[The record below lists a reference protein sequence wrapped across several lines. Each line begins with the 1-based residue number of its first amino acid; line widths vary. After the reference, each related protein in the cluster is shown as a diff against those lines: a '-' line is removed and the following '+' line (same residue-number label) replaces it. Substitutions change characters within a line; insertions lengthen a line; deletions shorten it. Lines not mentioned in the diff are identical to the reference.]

1 MSAVAKLEWPAFRG
15 RSFLLSLQPACSLLA
30 LCHPLE
36 ASTITARLQSWG
48 LDNCLNFDSPTFLP
62 AFLQQTHTQTYLFVQ
77 LHFCKHQYAHQLNPH
92 ACTHR
97 QKLQALTHTQMQAR
111 IRGSHGGWCAV
122 LCSRIGS
129 SASCELDSPGSV
141 LIPATLF
148 TSPHIYAHTHSS
160 PGPSPAEGFTK
171 FDLFVCSS
179 LSSLSF
185 FLFLFYFCLVHT
197 RVRLSPCG
205 VHTSQRP
212 LWKVPSISPVSSH
225 ARQERVDRRV
235 CPWLV
240 ETCKPALCWG
250 EVE

>member
-1 MSAVAKLEWPAFRG
+1 M
-15 RSFLLSLQPACSLLA
+15 
-30 LCHPLE
+30 
-36 ASTITARLQSWG
+36 TRLQRKAFASVFATRLFPSFMSSSTRG
-48 LDNCLNFDSPTFLP
+48 LNDHSSPSITRLRRLFEFWQPYLP
-62 AFLQQTHTQTYLFVQ
+62 SCIPTANTHTHRPIYLYNCI
-77 LHFCKHQYAHQLNPH
+77 FCKHQHAHQLNPH

-97 QKLQALTHTQMQAR
+97 QKWQALTHTQMQAR

-148 TSPHIYAHTHSS
+148 TSPHIHAHTRSS

-185 FLFLFYFCLVHT
+185 FLFLFCIVRT
-197 RVRLSPCG
+197 RFRLSPCC

-212 LWKVPSISPVSSH
+212 LWKVSSISPVSSH
-225 ARQERVDRRV
+225 ARQERVDRWV
-235 CPWLV
+235 SWDL
-240 ETCKPALCWG
+240 
-250 EVE
+250 